1 MDLKDLELWRYSQSE
16 DPTMRWFCLIFMLSI
31 CRAAQD
37 FRICSYNVQNFNM
50 QKASNYKLI
59 HTLTR
64 VVSRCDV
71 CLLQHVVDSDG
82 KAVNKLL
89 AALNRYDDFT
99 YKAVSSQ
106 SLGNSPGDMQQY
118 VFIYRTE
125 TVNLTGQHQYSSKQ
139 SFVREPFVVQFQ
151 SNRTAI
157 KEFVLVPLHSEPS
170 KAVHEIDRLYDVFQ
184 EVSKKWNNKN
194 VMFLGDFHASC
205 AYVTRSDRKK
215 IRLFKN
221 PNFSWLIGDKVDTT
235 VTDDTNCAYD
245 RIVVHGE
252 PFLKAIRPFS
262 AQVFNFAKDFKLS
275 QTRVL
280 EVSDHFPIEVR
291 LKSSAPFLLQASPLL
306 LLLLSVIGQFVL

>member
-1 MDLKDLELWRYSQSE
+1 MFST
-16 DPTMRWFCLIFMLSI
+16 DPTMRWFYLIFILSV
-31 CRAAQD
+31 CRAAED

-71 CLLQHVVDSDG
+71 CLLQHVVDVDG
-82 KAVNKLL
+82 RAVNKLL
-89 AALNRYDDFT
+89 AVLNR
-99 YKAVSSQ
+99 
-106 SLGNSPGDMQQY
+106 
-118 VFIYRTE
+118 TE
-125 TVNLTGQHQYSSKQ
+125 MVNLTGQHQYSSKQ

-157 KEFVLVPLHSEPS
+157 KKFVLVPLHSEPS

-205 AYVTRSDRKK
+205 AYVTRKDRKK

-221 PNFSWLIGDKVDTT
+221 SNFSWLIGDKVDTT

-252 PFLKAIRPFS
+252 PFLKAIKPFS
-262 AQVFNFAKDFKLS
+262 AQVYNFGKDLKLP

-291 LKSSAPFLLQASPLL
+291 LKGPASTEVRVKGSAPFLIQATPLL

>member
-1 MDLKDLELWRYSQSE
+1 MPSM
-16 DPTMRWFCLIFMLSI
+16 MRTSGCSSA
-31 CRAAQD
+31 RAAED

-71 CLLQHVVDSDG
+71 CLLQHVVDVDG
-82 KAVNKLL
+82 RAVNKLL
-89 AALNRYDDFT
+89 AALNRAADRYDDFT
-99 YKAVSSQ
+99 YKSVSSQ

-125 TVNLTGQHQYSSKQ
+125 MVNLTGQHQYSSKQ

-157 KEFVLVPLHSEPS
+157 KKFVLVPLHSEPS

-184 EVSKKWNNKN
+184 EVSKKWKNKN

-205 AYVTRSDRKK
+205 AYVTRKDRKK

-221 PNFSWLIGDKVDTT
+221 SNFSWLIGDKVDTT

-252 PFLKAIRPFS
+252 PFLKAIKPFS
-262 AQVFNFAKDFKLS
+262 AQVYNFGKDLKLP

-291 LKSSAPFLLQASPLL
+291 LKGPASTEVRVKGSAPFLIQATPLL